1 MRMSRNQDHNRLK
14 SSAVN
19 LGSEICWLCD
29 GPLTPSKEHVFPRG
43 IGGTKTVSGFICN
56 KCNNYA
62 GSKWDKHLM
71 KLLVFNRMEHQL
83 IDSTSAAL
91 HAISEGGVDGHRR
104 FKLFNFRDVR
114 VSDTTQHI
122 SENPDGSVQIDVS
135 AGNLKALKKALN
147 GLKRKY
153 PQLESVDVTQTA
165 STRSS
170 GQIGKLKS
178 NVAFNVPGLE
188 KSVIKTAMAW
198 AFATGSD
205 PRDCELGYHYLRGIP
220 VFGSRQEFGLIDVKL
235 PAEPMVAR
243 GFHSVAV
250 RRDGER
256 GSIVALVDYFGWFQ
270 FHLPLSIQ
278 YSGETMLH
286 MHAVNVDTGDELEFA
301 KSPIRES
308 FDGPWGAIEPQI
320 PVA

>member
-1 MRMSRNQDHNRLK
+1 MTFTENTLEK
-14 SSAVN
+14 
-19 LGSEICWLCD
+19 LCWLCD
-29 GPLTPSKEHVFPRG
+29 RPLTDSKEHVFPKG
-43 IGGTKTVSGFICN
+43 IGGTKSVSGFICN
-56 KCNNYA
+56 KCNNDT
-62 GSKWDKHLM
+62 GSKWDKNLLQ
-71 KLLVFNRMEHQL
+71 LLVFNRMEHGL
-83 IDSTSAAL
+83 IDSVSAAL
-91 HAISEGGVDGHRR
+91 DAVSQEGVDGHRR
-104 FKLFNFRDVR
+104 FKVFGFRDVR
-114 VSDTTQHI
+114 VSDTAKDV
-122 SENPDGSVQIDVS
+122 SEKPDGSLHVNVS
-135 AGNLKALKKALN
+135 AGNLKALKRALK

-153 PQLESVDVTQTA
+153 PLLEDVDVTQSV

-170 GQIGKLKS
+170 GQIGKLNS

-220 VFGSRQEFGLIDVKL
+220 VLGSRQEFGLINVKS
-235 PAEPMVAR
+235 PAEPMVTR
-243 GFHSVAV
+243 DYHSVVV

-270 FHLPLSIQ
+270 FHLPLSFR

-286 MHAVNVDTGDELEFA
+286 IHAINVDTGDVLEYA
-301 KSPIRES
+301 KTPIRES
-308 FDGPWGAIEPQI
+308 FEGPWGAIEPQI